1 MILLKAN
8 LVRNLATGSKQ
19 AVQTALQ
26 QAVQLE
32 HSTIPPYLYTMYSL
46 GQSEENAVV
55 AGIISSIVSE
65 EMLHMTLACNVL
77 NAIGGHPV
85 IDTPVF
91 TPNYPGPL
99 PGGVESGLIV
109 NLSPFTLDVV
119 KNVFM
124 EIEEP
129 QHPNDYPETATL
141 FAANGEQGVT
151 IGQFYDEIKKQLI
164 ALGEDA
170 FTGDPALQV
179 RPPFPEGGIVTDLAS
194 ALQAID
200 IIIDQG
206 EGTTTSP
213 LEVVGTGYAH
223 YYQFAEIAN
232 GGRLVPNP
240 DAGPDTPPDEQ
251 YFYDVANHPLPFDA
265 KGVYG
270 VPTDPSSPPYP
281 AGSVGQVA
289 NDNFNYTYTC
299 LLKVLHAML
308 NGAPTLFDTAL
319 GMMMSLRQQAMDMM
333 SGTNTGGQSIGPS
346 FEYTLVDPGPLPSTI

>member
-32 HSTIPPYLYTMYSL
+32 HATIPPYLYTMYSL

-55 AGIISSIVSE
+55 ADIIGSIVAE

-91 TPNYPGPL
+91 TPDYPGPL

-164 ALGEDA
+164 ALGEGA

-179 RPPFPEGGIVTDLAS
+179 QPPFPEGSIVTDLTS
-194 ALQAID
+194 ALEAID

-206 EGTTTSP
+206 EGTGTTP
-213 LEVVGTGYAH
+213 LAGEDGELAH
-223 YYQFAEIAN
+223 YYKFAEIYYGHA
-232 GGRLVPNP
+232 LIPNP
-240 DAGPDTPPDEQ
+240 
-251 YFYDVANHPLPFDA
+251 NA
-265 KGVYG
+265 K
-270 VPTDPSSPPYP
+270 PTDPPDQQYYYGGAPITYNASAVAQIPTNPKAADYP
-281 AGSVGQVA
+281 SGSAQRHA
-289 NDNFNYTYTC
+289 MDNFNYTYTS
-299 LLKVLHAML
+299 LLKGLHDL
-308 NGAPTLFDTAL
+308 FNGQPETFRRTLGA
-319 GMMMSLRQQAMDMM
+319 MMSLRQQALDMM
-333 SGTNTGGQSIGPS
+333 AGTNLPGPIGPS
-346 FEYTLVDPGPLPSTI
+346 FEYQPVNPG